1 MTTMASYGDIPVA
14 VAGGPVTWPE
24 SQVAPAACEARPV
37 KRVAESERRA
47 GDDAEAPPMTF
58 RRAMTPPLRF
68 PAVAMA
74 LAVMAASADEP
85 STGLTREEVEAVVRE
100 YLAENPDA
108 VVEAL
113 REYERRATERRAAEA
128 ERAIA
133 ERADEIF
140 FRDPETPVGGDPD
153 GDVVI
158 VEFFD
163 YRCGYCRRGAPVL
176 FALRDETEGVKVIY
190 KEFPILGEASA
201 MAARAALA
209 ARGQGLYEPFHEAL
223 MTADIGFAKDEIMAV
238 AAEVGLDAAR
248 LERDMDDPAIRAYL
262 DRTRDL
268 AIALGIDGTPAF
280 IVNGTLYPGALSR
293 SDFDRLLAAGDG

>member
-1 MTTMASYGDIPVA
+1 MTL
-14 VAGGPVTWPE
+14 
-24 SQVAPAACEARPV
+24 
-37 KRVAESERRA
+37 
-47 GDDAEAPPMTF
+47 
-58 RRAMTPPLRF
+58 RRAMTPSLRF
-68 PAVAMA
+68 PAVAVA

-133 ERADEIF
+133 ERADEI

-280 IVNGTLYPGALSR
+280 IVNGTLYPGVLSR